1 MFAAPSA
8 PRTRSR
14 TNASRGK
21 TRLRKSRSTAIR
33 KKRRAKQGQASAD
46 IHRISH
52 KPIRSTNYEPARRIE
67 GSRRSLP
74 DEGEREYAPERNR
87 CADHANNHSAD
98 LLNSDNRRP
107 DNARLGQESAGQINE
122 YETDKKCCVGDRTG
136 ESENGHGV
144 YSFRLLSA
152 MPTIEDKRREFRR
165 LHETGC
171 FAIPNP
177 WDIGTAKY
185 LQHLGF
191 KAIATTSAGFAF
203 SRGLPDG
210 SVERD
215 DMLAHIRELVEAT
228 DIPVN
233 ADFENG
239 YADDPNWCAENAR
252 LCAKTGVAGLSI
264 EDAADRKESPIY
276 DVGLAVE
283 RIHAVREA
291 LHDTGVLLVGRAEGF
306 LVGRE
311 NIDQVIKRLV
321 AYSEAGADCLYAPGF
336 KERDQVKAIVEA
348 VAPKPVNI
356 LVGGAIGLTMHDA
369 ADLGARRVSV
379 GGAFARAAW
388 GGFIR
393 SAKELMEKGT
403 FDELKNVVSYDE
415 LQSLFRQN

>member
-1 MFAAPSA
+1 MP
-8 PRTRSR
+8 T
-14 TNASRGK
+14 TEE
-21 TRLRKSRSTAIR
+21 
-33 KKRRAKQGQASAD
+33 KRRQ
-46 IHRISH
+46 
-52 KPIRSTNYEPARRIE
+52 
-67 GSRRSLP
+67 
-74 DEGEREYAPERNR
+74 
-87 CADHANNHSAD
+87 
-98 LLNSDNRRP
+98 
-107 DNARLGQESAGQINE
+107 
-122 YETDKKCCVGDRTG
+122 
-136 ESENGHGV
+136 
-144 YSFRLLSA
+144 
-152 MPTIEDKRREFRR
+152 FRR
-165 LHETGC
+165 LHESGC

-203 SRGLPDG
+203 SRGLSDG
-210 SVERD
+210 SVTRD

-252 LCAKTGVAGLSI
+252 LCAETGVAGLSI

-276 DVGLAVE
+276 DLKLAVE
-283 RIHAVREA
+283 RIDAVREA

-336 KERDQVKAIVEA
+336 KERDQIKAIIEC

-356 LVGGAIGLTMHDA
+356 LIGGAIGLTMKDTES
-369 ADLGARRVSV
+369 LGARRVSV
-379 GGAFARAAW
+379 GGAFARAGW

-393 SAKELMEKGT
+393 SAKELLEQGT
-403 FDELKNVVSYDE
+403 FDELKNAAPYAE
-415 LQSLFRQN
+415 LQKLFNH